1 MVTFSTGASTPNYI
15 ENITKSILRKA
26 RLEATP
32 TTRKTLRFTPNSS
45 GTAPMVRKVGVAT
58 KKQTDDRKTTL
69 TSDKRKPDKPVTKTS
84 QTSCNL
90 SSGKGRGRGGRP
102 TKEKVIIPP
111 PSVSP
116 SPISPSAVSSPPVSS
131 PSPVSPTDLIAD
143 QVN

>member
-26 RLEATP
+26 RLEAMP

-45 GTAPMVRKVGVAT
+45 GTASMVRKVGVAT

-69 TSDKRKPDKPVTKTS
+69 TSDKRKPDKLVTKTS

-90 SSGKGRGRGGRP
+90 SSGKGKGRGGRP
-102 TKEKVIIPP
+102 TKEKVIIS

-131 PSPVSPTDLIAD
+131 PPVSPTDLIAD